1 MNESGQSAETRSSAQ
16 GPRRADSR
24 QRVLPANI
32 RGAALTALGF
42 TMLLYLAEFIDY
54 VLPADLNEAGIQPRE
69 VGGLD
74 GVLWAP
80 LLHFDWEHLAANTIP
95 VLLFGFLA
103 LASGVGRWVAVTA
116 TIWVLGGLGVW
127 LTGGDGTVHIGASG
141 LAFGWL
147 AYLLV
152 RGVFNRAA
160 GQLVVAAVLLFLYG
174 GMLWGVL
181 PGAADVSWQGHLF
194 GALAGVLAAWLVA
207 KADRSRRAPKPVGPD
222 SPSNLAA

>member
-1 MNESGQSAETRSSAQ
+1 MSTPPSLPPPAPIESARA
-16 GPRRADSR
+16 PRADQSK
-24 QRVLPANI
+24 RVIPANPKLAI
-32 RGAALTALGF
+32 VVALGF
-42 TMLLYLAEFIDY
+42 AVLLYLVELLDVI
-54 VLPADLNEAGIQPRE
+54 LPADLDAGGIEPRE
-69 VGGLD
+69 IGGLD

-80 LLHFDWEHLAANTIP
+80 FLHGGWEHLAANTVP

-103 LASGVGRWVAVTA
+103 MASGVGQWVAVTA
-116 TIWVLGGLGVW
+116 TIWLLGGLGVW

-152 RGVFNRAA
+152 RGIFNRSAA
-160 GQLVVAAVLLFLYG
+160 QLGLAAVLLFVYG

-194 GALAGVLAAWLVA
+194 GALAGVLAAWLVSR
-207 KADRSRRAPKPVGPD
+207 ADRSRQPAASKPAAPAG
-222 SPSNLAA
+222 

>member
-1 MNESGQSAETRSSAQ
+1 MTTPSLPVPTEPARKPVEASKRII
-16 GPRRADSR
+16 
-24 QRVLPANI
+24 PANPM
-32 RGAALTALGF
+32 AAAIVALGF
-42 TMLLYLAEFIDY
+42 TVLLYLVELLDVII
-54 VLPADLNEAGIQPRE
+54 PANLDAGGIQPRE
-69 VGGLD
+69 VDGLL
-74 GVLWAP
+74 GVIWAP
-80 LLHFDWEHLAANTIP
+80 YLHGGWEHLAANTIP
-95 VLLFGFLA
+95 VLLFGLLA
-103 LASGVGRWVAVTA
+103 MASGVGQWVAVTA
-116 TIWVLGGLGVW
+116 TVWVLGGLGVW

-207 KADRSRRAPKPVGPD
+207 KADRSRRAPKPVDPV

>member
-1 MNESGQSAETRSSAQ
+1 MSTPSLPVPLEPAA
-16 GPRRADSR
+16 PPRADQSKR
-24 QRVLPANI
+24 VIPANPKLALIVALGFTVLLYLVELLDVVLPAN
-32 RGAALTALGF
+32 L
-42 TMLLYLAEFIDY
+42 D
-54 VLPADLNEAGIQPRE
+54 AGGIEPRE
-69 VGGLD
+69 IGGLD

-80 LLHFDWEHLAANTIP
+80 FLHGGWEHLAANTVP

-103 LASGVGRWVAVTA
+103 MASGVGQWVAVTA

-152 RGVFNRAA
+152 RGVFNRSAA
-160 GQLVVAAVLLFLYG
+160 QLGLAAVLLFVYG

-181 PGAADVSWQGHLF
+181 PGAADVSWQGHMF

-207 KADRSRRAPKPVGPD
+207 KADRSRSLPV
-222 SPSNLAA
+222 

>member
-1 MNESGQSAETRSSAQ
+1 MSTPPSLPLPAPIEPARA
-16 GPRRADSR
+16 PRADQSK
-24 QRVLPANI
+24 RVIPANPKLAI
-32 RGAALTALGF
+32 VVALGF
-42 TMLLYLAEFIDY
+42 AVLLYLVELLDVI
-54 VLPADLNEAGIQPRE
+54 LPADLDAGGIEPRE
-69 VGGLD
+69 IGGLD

-80 LLHFDWEHLAANTIP
+80 FLHGGWEHLAANTVP

-103 LASGVGRWVAVTA
+103 MASGVGQWVAVTA
-116 TIWVLGGLGVW
+116 TIWLIGGLGVW

-152 RGVFNRAA
+152 RGIFNRSAA
-160 GQLVVAAVLLFLYG
+160 QLGLAAVLLFVYG

-194 GALAGVLAAWLVA
+194 GALAGVLAAWLVSR
-207 KADRSRRAPKPVGPD
+207 ADRSRQPAAPKP
-222 SPSNLAA
+222 AAPAG

>member
-1 MNESGQSAETRSSAQ
+1 MSTPPSL
-16 GPRRADSR
+16 P
-24 QRVLPANI
+24 LPAPIEPARAPLADQSKRVIPANPKLAI
-32 RGAALTALGF
+32 VVALGF
-42 TMLLYLAEFIDY
+42 AVLLYLVELLDVI
-54 VLPADLNEAGIQPRE
+54 LPADLDAGGIEPRE
-69 VGGLD
+69 IGGLD

-80 LLHFDWEHLAANTIP
+80 FLHGGWEHLAANTVP

-103 LASGVGRWVAVTA
+103 MASGVGQWVAVTA
-116 TIWVLGGLGVW
+116 TIWLLGGLGVW

-152 RGVFNRAA
+152 RGIFNRSAA
-160 GQLVVAAVLLFLYG
+160 QLGLAAVLLFVYG

-194 GALAGVLAAWLVA
+194 GALAGVLAAWLVSR
-207 KADRSRRAPKPVGPD
+207 ADRSRQPAASKPAAPAG
-222 SPSNLAA
+222 